1 MMNVGMLW
9 FDNDPRTALTA
20 KVERAADYY
29 RQKYGLV
36 PDLCLV
42 HPSMLA
48 QPRSDLVEGF
58 ALIDLDGS
66 ALSKVGGPVLSEGE
80 GKALKVAVRP
90 NRAIMPGHL
99 WIGKE
104 EKN

>member
-1 MMNVGMLW
+1 MNVGMLW
-9 FDNDPRTALTA
+9 YDNDPRTALTA
-20 KVERAADYY
+20 KVARAADYY

-42 HPSMLA
+42 NPSMLGK
-48 QPRSDLVEGF
+48 P
-58 ALIDLDGS
+58 
-66 ALSKVGGPVLSEGE
+66 GPDLSEGRA
-80 GKALKVAVRP
+80 GKVNIRP
-90 NRAIMPGHL
+90 NRLIQPGHL

>member
-1 MMNVGMLW
+1 MNVGMLW

-20 KVERAADYY
+20 KVARAADYY
-29 RQKYGLV
+29 RKKYGLI

-48 QPRSDLVEGF
+48 GLRPGLVE
-58 ALIDLDGS
+58 
-66 ALSKVGGPVLSEGE
+66 E
-80 GKALKVAVRP
+80 KAGQVSVRP
-90 NRAIMPGHL
+90 NRLIQPGHL
-99 WIGKE
+99 WIGTD

>member
-1 MMNVGMLW
+1 MNVGMLW
-9 FDNDPRTALTA
+9 YDNDPRTALTV
-20 KVERAADYY
+20 KIDRAADYY
-29 RQKYGLV
+29 HKKYGLA

-48 QPRSDLVEGF
+48 GPRPNLVDGLILSAGEGLVLPAPVPQAQVSD
-58 ALIDLDGS
+58 
-66 ALSKVGGPVLSEGE
+66 SEGHA
-80 GKALKVAVRP
+80 GKVVVRP
-90 NRAIMPGHL
+90 NRIIQPGHL